1 MVKGI
6 KKSGLTL
13 QEAQGLVDAS
23 IREVKDGFVATG
35 YYLWRIR
42 EERLWEE
49 GGYRSFREFLQC
61 QYQKDK
67 SWASRCI
74 GLYEQ
79 FGKTVESG
87 ELPVLAEPYRGY
99 SVSQLIEMVSMTEEE
114 REQVTPEMKVR
125 EIRERKPKREKRATG
140 QKEAR
145 PDDEE
150 PLPGQACL
158 EDYPAPVATVA
169 TGESLDGD
177 DAAGVCAYR
186 EGFFCS
192 LTREQQKVIGGKGNC
207 HVSCCWGCAS
217 REGCKREC
225 ASSASR
231 GEESAVAAAEP
242 LSAHGTPRKKY
253 PENSLMVVA
262 GCEREPG
269 GPQGGY
275 ACFCCARECGIRQ
288 KDCYCV
294 DAPLGNPFPCER
306 MDIVAVLQEAMGDRC
321 PFVNLDLAYHRP
333 GDGEPVPCC
342 KECVELCEFRCARAE
357 KIKTE
362 RRESRGELEE
372 SDDRERDA
380 ENEAET
386 LEAVP
391 KPAEVKTYDRGLLE
405 RMIADAETLMESMR
419 DYWREELPE
428 EYTKKAMEIQAYK
441 NLLTEYDRA
450 EVAEPGR
457 ADNPNREQP
466 ELPDF
471 KNDSQRKAW
480 IDGYKIW
487 GLWYRDEH
495 IDVNYYKFDFNNG
508 SRLVVAEFP
517 KRENSWSDEKYDQ
530 HYYHLIEHG
539 RLKYR
544 SDKMYEDK
552 YQYCCTSETE
562 LVKYLKKIQRR
573 GGNSR

>member
-1 MVKGI
+1 MNEI

-79 FGKTVESG
+79 FGKTVASG

-150 PLPGQACL
+150 PLPGQARL

-177 DAAGVCAYR
+177 NAAGVCAYR

-207 HVSCCWGCAS
+207 HVSCCWECAS
-217 REGCKREC
+217 REGCKQEC

-231 GEESAVAAAEP
+231 G
-242 LSAHGTPRKKY
+242 K
-253 PENSLMVVA
+253 
-262 GCEREPG
+262 
-269 GPQGGY
+269 
-275 ACFCCARECGIRQ
+275 
-288 KDCYCV
+288 
-294 DAPLGNPFPCER
+294 
-306 MDIVAVLQEAMGDRC
+306 
-321 PFVNLDLAYHRP
+321 
-333 GDGEPVPCC
+333 
-342 KECVELCEFRCARAE
+342 
-357 KIKTE
+357 
-362 RRESRGELEE
+362 
-372 SDDRERDA
+372 
-380 ENEAET
+380 
-386 LEAVP
+386 
-391 KPAEVKTYDRGLLE
+391 
-405 RMIADAETLMESMR
+405 
-419 DYWREELPE
+419 
-428 EYTKKAMEIQAYK
+428 
-441 NLLTEYDRA
+441 
-450 EVAEPGR
+450 
-457 ADNPNREQP
+457 
-466 ELPDF
+466 
-471 KNDSQRKAW
+471 SQR
-480 IDGYKIW
+480 
-487 GLWYRDEH
+487 LRRR
-495 IDVNYYKFDFNNG
+495 
-508 SRLVVAEFP
+508 S
-517 KRENSWSDEKYDQ
+517 
-530 HYYHLIEHG
+530 HYPRMARPE
-539 RLKYR
+539 RNTRK
-544 SDKMYEDK
+544 
-552 YQYCCTSETE
+552 TA
-562 LVKYLKKIQRR
+562 
-573 GGNSR
+573 